1 MDTFGQNPFVPGATQ
16 ATFIPDQLVSG
27 NLQVVTDTATILTGS
42 TATYKRGTILGVI
55 TASGKYTKSVA
66 TATDGSQMPS
76 AILVDD
82 VDATTADK
90 FSGVYL
96 MGEFNQNRII
106 FDASWTVVTLKAA
119 LRPLAI
125 FLRDS
130 VQAPVTAA

>member
-1 MDTFGQNPFVPGATQ
+1 MDTFGQNPFVPGMTQ

-27 NLQVVTDTATILTGS
+27 NLQVVTDNGTILTG
-42 TATYKRGTILGVI
+42 AGAVYKRGTILGVI

-66 TATDGSQMPS
+66 TATNGSQVPS
-76 AILVDD
+76 AILADD
-82 VDATTADK
+82 VDATVADVNA
-90 FSGVYL
+90 GVYL

-130 VQAPVTAA
+130 VQAPVTTA